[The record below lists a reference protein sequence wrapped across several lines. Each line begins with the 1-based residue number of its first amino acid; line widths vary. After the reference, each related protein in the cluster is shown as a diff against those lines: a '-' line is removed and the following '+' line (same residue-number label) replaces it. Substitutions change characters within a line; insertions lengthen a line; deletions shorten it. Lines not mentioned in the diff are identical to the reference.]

1 MTRRCTLV
9 FPFALLVPLLGFVAG
24 CARDEARAAPAG
36 ATMPSAL
43 VARGQVDVEGGTQ
56 TLGLPVDGVLAHVQV
71 VEGAAVHRGDV
82 LLEAD
87 DTPARLDERQAEAR
101 LQQARA
107 QLGVLQPKAAAA
119 TLRAKRLD
127 EAARDGAADGQS
139 ADDAREAA
147 SEASAELENAR
158 AGLALASTELD
169 RARYAVRQQVLHAP
183 ADGEVLRVTAWP
195 GMRAASGTPLV
206 TLLPHNAR
214 IVRAELSQDAL
225 ARVGLGDEAQ
235 VLSDDGR
242 QTPLAHARVLRMGRT
257 FGQSVL
263 QTDPMQRLNER
274 SVECVLALDPPQQL
288 RVGQRVLVRFAGPAA
303 PRVAK
308 GS

>member
-1 MTRRCTLV
+1 MIRRRIA
-9 FPFALLVPLLGFVAG
+9 ALLFPLLGLVAG
-24 CARDEARAAPAG
+24 CARDEARAAPA
-36 ATMPSAL
+36 ASVPSAL

-56 TLGLPVDGVLAHVQV
+56 ALGLPVDGVLARVQV
-71 VEGAAVHRGDV
+71 VEGASVHRDQV

-87 DTPARLDERQAEAR
+87 ATTARLDERQAEAK

-107 QLGVLQPKAAAA
+107 QLDVLQPKAVAA
-119 TLRAKRLD
+119 TLRAKRLE

-147 SEASAELENAR
+147 SEARGELANAR
-158 AGLALASTELD
+158 AGFALASTELD
-169 RARYAVRQQVLHAP
+169 RARYVVRQQVLRAP
-183 ADGEVLRVTAWP
+183 GDGEVLRVTAWP
-195 GMRAASGTPLV
+195 GMRVASGMPLV
-206 TLLPHNAR
+206 TLLPNNAR

-225 ARVGLGDEAQ
+225 ARVGLDDEAQ

-242 QTPLAHARVLRMGRT
+242 QTPLAHARVLRMGRV
-257 FGQSVL
+257 FGQSLL
-263 QTDPMQRLNER
+263 QTDPMQRVNER

-288 RVGQRVLVRFAGPAA
+288 RVGQRVLVRFAGPA
-303 PRVAK
+303 PRRVAK